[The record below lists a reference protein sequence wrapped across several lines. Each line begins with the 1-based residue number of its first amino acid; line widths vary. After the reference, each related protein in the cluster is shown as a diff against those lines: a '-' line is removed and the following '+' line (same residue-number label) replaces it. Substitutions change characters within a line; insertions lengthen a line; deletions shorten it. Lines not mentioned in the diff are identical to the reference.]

1 MEELKKTMRKVLLIV
16 IGLGLLVI
24 AFIYM
29 FNFSDGF
36 RVGVPVKISSKG
48 FIVKTYE
55 GQLNIGGL
63 TSSAEGVL
71 PTQWDFTV
79 HGSDQE
85 VLDDLESA
93 IENGKRVKIFYKEK
107 LMVLPWRGDTKYF
120 AYKVEEVNN

>member
-1 MEELKKTMRKVLLIV
+1 MEKLKKMMRKVLLIV
-16 IGLGLLVI
+16 VGLAVLVI
-24 AFIYM
+24 GFIYI

-48 FIVKTYE
+48 FLVKTYE

-71 PTQWDFTV
+71 PTQWEFTV
-79 HGSDQE
+79 HGSDQN

-93 IENGKRVKIFYKEK
+93 IEHGKRVKIFYKEK

-120 AYKVEEVNN
+120 AYKVEEVSN

>member
-1 MEELKKTMRKVLLIV
+1 MEKLKKMMRKVLLIV
-16 IGLGLLVI
+16 VGLAVLVI
-24 AFIYM
+24 GVIYA

-48 FIVKTYE
+48 FLVKTYE

-71 PTQWDFTV
+71 PTQWEFTV
-79 HGSDQE
+79 HGSDQN

-93 IENGKRVKIFYKEK
+93 IEHGKRVKIFYKEK

-120 AYKVEEVNN
+120 AYKVEEVSN